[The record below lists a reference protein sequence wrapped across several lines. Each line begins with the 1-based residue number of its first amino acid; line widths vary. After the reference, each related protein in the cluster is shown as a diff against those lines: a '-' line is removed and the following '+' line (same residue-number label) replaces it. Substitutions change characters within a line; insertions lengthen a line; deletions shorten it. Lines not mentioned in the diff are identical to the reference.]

1 MHTLN
6 IVNETLA
13 EDFKMRKL
21 FVSVFALTSIGLN
34 CIASQAEKSEA
45 SLSAE
50 HHQDVAKAE
59 MAKTGKASTD
69 EKKINTSIGSE
80 NLALLANS
88 SEDSASAGKSGQA
101 KISENAGQNAL
112 EEGSVAQ
119 GKTLKLNE
127 VNAKDFFKNPN
138 AFVSCLE
145 PGYWL
150 EVPKASGDGWVGSI
164 WVTKDV
170 VTQLLEGKVAAL
182 SNKLIN
188 NVLLESRAAEDKAF
202 KDTVLEAL
210 RGLGQIDA
218 ETKKDLERIKLC
230 ELTTFSEFLKEHG
243 IERFDKGDEEFERPR
258 VGIPVKYSDGKVVI
272 DKQEL
277 KKVFAKRF
285 EVADRINEI
294 ATKEIDTITSDRNKM
309 ITAKSRKKLAEIRK
323 IAEENEQLQKKIDAE
338 KSKNIDEIT
347 KLEHDLKTTLSEAI
361 KKAEA
366 MPNNTNTT
374 RVNGRSVKNNVLRQ
388 EALEAAQKAY
398 AEAENKLKGL
408 STGYAEFEAKRK
420 ENENKINELSED
432 SSIQSARVMEE
443 VFDERYEDP
452 INKARE
458 NFDRLSAPDPSKI
471 SSNELK
477 VKKLSKEVKDQ
488 VAELN
493 KLKKENK
500 RLNKKITAAKKKN
513 KDAIATAE
521 TNVKSAQEKVAE
533 VEKMPNK
540 TTRRNG
546 KDTPTDAYKKAKEEA
561 DKNLESATKKL
572 EELSAEYA
580 AFEKQEKEN
589 AERIKQLESDEDVVK
604 AQMVLQAVAMEKQAR
619 QQTN

>member
-1 MHTLN
+1 M
-6 IVNETLA
+6 NETLA
-13 EDFKMRKL
+13 EDFEMRKL
-21 FVSVFALTSIGLN
+21 FVSVFALTSIGAN
-34 CIASQAEKSEA
+34 CVATEAEKSEVP
-45 SLSAE
+45 LSAE
-50 HHQDVAKAE
+50 QPQGGAKAE
-59 MAKTGKASTD
+59 EVKTDKSST
-69 EKKINTSIGSE
+69 ENKKVDTSIGSE
-80 NLALLANS
+80 NLAPPANS
-88 SEDSASAGKSGQA
+88 SGDSGSGDSSSAGNSEQA
-101 KISENAGQNAL
+101 NTSENVAQNGHEAV
-112 EEGSVAQ
+112 SVAQ
-119 GKTLKLNE
+119 GKNLKLNE

-150 EVPKASGDGWVGSI
+150 EVPKASGDGWTGQI
-164 WVTKDV
+164 LVTKDV

-182 SNKLIN
+182 SNKLVN

-202 KDTVLEAL
+202 KDTVMEAL

-230 ELTTFSEFLKEHG
+230 ELTTFSEFLKDHG

-258 VGIPVKYSDGKVVI
+258 VGIPVKYSDGKVII
-272 DKQEL
+272 DNQSLKQA
-277 KKVFAKRF
+277 FAKRF

-294 ATKEIDTITSDRNKM
+294 ATKEIDAITSDRNKM

-338 KSKNIDEIT
+338 KSKHIDEIT
-347 KLEHDLKTTLSEAI
+347 KLENDLKTTLSEAI

-366 MPNNTNTT
+366 MPNNSSTT
-374 RVNGRSVKNNVLRQ
+374 KVNGKSVKNSVLRQ
-388 EALEAAQKAY
+388 ETLDAANKAY
-398 AEAENKLKGL
+398 AEAEARLKEL
-408 STGYAEFEAKRK
+408 SAGYAEFEAKRK

-432 SSIQSARVMEE
+432 SSVQSARVMEE

-452 INKARE
+452 INKAKE
-458 NFDRLSAPDPSKI
+458 DFDRLSAPDPSKI

-477 VKKLSKEVKDQ
+477 AKKLSKEVKDQ

-500 RLNKKITAAKKKN
+500 KLDKKVTAAKKKN

-521 TNVKSAQEKVAE
+521 ANLKSAQEKVAE

-540 TTRRNG
+540 TTRKNG
-546 KDTPTDAYKKAKEEA
+546 KDVPTDAYKKAKEEA
-561 DKNLESATKKL
+561 DKNMESAKKKL
-572 EELSAEYA
+572 DELSAGYA
-580 AFEKQEKEN
+580 TYEKQAKEN
-589 AERIKQLESDEDVVK
+589 AERIKQLESDETIVK

-619 QQTN
+619 QKAN